1 MSQTLN
7 QLIDMG
13 CNPIISEAA
22 IKNLKTED
30 LSALL
35 DWISE
40 HSEEEEKWSKWLQEN
55 ANNPTSE
62 KV

>member
-1 MSQTLN
+1 MSDPLS

-22 IKNLKTED
+22 IKNLKTND
-30 LSALL
+30 LTALL

-40 HSEEEEKWSKWLQEN
+40 HSEEE
-55 ANNPTSE
+55 
-62 KV
+62 

>member
-40 HSEEEEKWSKWLQEN
+40 HSEE
-55 ANNPTSE
+55 
-62 KV
+62 